1 MPISTLSGSAISNT
15 YQRVVQTDGLYLGDG
30 TGSLINNLSLPG
42 NLYVGGTLYANN
54 SVVVTESFY
63 SGSNQFGN
71 DQNDIQLL
79 YGTVRIPTG
88 SLTVTGSVL
97 INENNPINF
106 GNQINIQRAGTNI
119 LYASSLETIVNTIGT
134 SPIRFQIGS
143 SEVARI
149 TGSFFGIGTTSP
161 TEKLQVIGNIRVQ
174 SSLTDATSKDFS
186 LIQGHYTNAQAS
198 LSIINTVSNAT
209 QNIIWIGG
217 GNASYNTATDIR
229 FLTAVTNTTLTGT
242 ERMRIAS
249 DGNVG
254 IGTTSPTSRLQVRG
268 SGTTSTTTAFRVEN
282 ANTSASLL
290 VTDDG
295 NVSIT
300 GSLNV
305 SGSIISTSPITG
317 QSILGT
323 GLIVN
328 NNNGSTSISDFEVK
342 TQLYDAIYVSSS
354 LNSLLLMSNAN
365 GKVGFFGATPNT
377 QSLGWNTTNAQV
389 TKSFDADTITLAQL
403 ADVVGTLIAE
413 FKAKGLLG

>member
-1 MPISTLSGSAISNT
+1 LYFNIQGSGFGRWTSS
-15 YQRVVQTDGLYLGDG
+15 G
-30 TGSLINNLSLPG
+30 
-42 NLYVGGTLYANN
+42 LYVG
-54 SVVVTESFY
+54 
-63 SGSNQFGN
+63 SGA
-71 DQNDIQLL
+71 
-79 YGTVRIPTG
+79 
-88 SLTVTGSVL
+88 L
-97 INENNPINF
+97 I
-106 GNQINIQRAGTNI
+106 AD
-119 LYASSLETIVNTIGT
+119 
-134 SPIRFQIGS
+134 
-143 SEVARI
+143 AR
-149 TGSFFGIGTTSP
+149 
-161 TEKLQVIGNIRVQ
+161 LH
-174 SSLTDATSKDFS
+174 L
-186 LIQGHYTNAQAS
+186 
-198 LSIINTVSNAT
+198 
-209 QNIIWIGG
+209 
-217 GNASYNTATDIR
+217 
-229 FLTAVTNTTLTGT
+229 
-242 ERMRIAS
+242 
-249 DGNVG
+249 
-254 IGTTSPTSRLQVRG
+254 RG
-268 SGTTSTTTAFRVEN
+268 SGTTSATTTLRVEN
-282 ANTSASLL
+282 ANASASLL

-328 NNNGSTSISDFEVK
+328 NNNGSTSISDFEVR

>member
-1 MPISTLSGSAISNT
+1 MAMTNTNRVGVGTTTPSASLHISGSSGSALFKIDSNISSSVLFVSGSGRVGINT
-15 YQRVVQTDGLYLGDG
+15 STPVATFDVLNPTASNGTVQIAAFRTTANGGYISMYNYISPFEMVRIESYNDIANGGSLRLYTLNSSTMTEKFRITNDGQTYIG
-30 TGSLINNLSLPG
+30 TGG
-42 NLYVGGTLYANN
+42 V
-54 SVVVTESFY
+54 
-63 SGSNQFGN
+63 
-71 DQNDIQLL
+71 
-79 YGTVRIPTG
+79 IPTARLHVRG
-88 SLTVTGSVL
+88 
-97 INENNPINF
+97 
-106 GNQINIQRAGTNI
+106 
-119 LYASSLETIVNTIGT
+119 
-134 SPIRFQIGS
+134 IGS
-143 SEVARI
+143 
-149 TGSFFGIGTTSP
+149 
-161 TEKLQVIGNIRVQ
+161 
-174 SSLTDATSKDFS
+174 
-186 LIQGHYTNAQAS
+186 
-198 LSIINTVSNAT
+198 
-209 QNIIWIGG
+209 
-217 GNASYNTATDIR
+217 
-229 FLTAVTNTTLTGT
+229 
-242 ERMRIAS
+242 
-249 DGNVG
+249 
-254 IGTTSPTSRLQVRG
+254 
-268 SGTTSTTTAFRVEN
+268 TSTTTAFRVEN
-282 ANTSASLL
+282 ANASASLL

-328 NNNGSTSISDFEVK
+328 NNNGTTSISDFEVR